1 MVRVNAQGAKQ
12 WERRLNAESEDELYK
27 GVVEV
32 GEDLLVL
39 GKAKGISFIDT
50 YARNGTQKS
59 RNVLG
64 SFEAESI
71 LLTHK
76 NELVFGGSIERQP
89 GVLRTD
95 LDFNS
100 LASKRVAIQTNQED
114 ILITGKV
121 NKVVELE
128 DHNLVLIGQ
137 GSVDAENVSQGV
149 RDFLKSLGIT
159 TFNPSM
165 LGQGLGNLPINQ
177 DDVDTVRRV
186 STAFVIKMVASV
198 GNTIRWK
205 PLISYLDSVSLHDLT
220 ETNDGSLVV
229 IGEYDN
235 PFNNQDMVLIKFD
248 KQLNLLPENL
258 RLIGTQHN
266 EVARNIWYDPT
277 RNRVL
282 FLGSG
287 QRFDQLNDFF
297 LGHLDF

>member
-1 MVRVNAQGAKQ
+1 
-12 WERRLNAESEDELYK
+12 
-27 GVVEV
+27 
-32 GEDLLVL
+32 
-39 GKAKGISFIDT
+39 
-50 YARNGTQKS
+50 
-59 RNVLG
+59 
-64 SFEAESI
+64 
-71 LLTHK
+71 
-76 NELVFGGSIERQP
+76 
-89 GVLRTD
+89 
-95 LDFNS
+95 
-100 LASKRVAIQTNQED
+100 
-114 ILITGKV
+114 
-121 NKVVELE
+121 
-128 DHNLVLIGQ
+128 
-137 GSVDAENVSQGV
+137 
-149 RDFLKSLGIT
+149 
-159 TFNPSM
+159 M

-177 DDVDTVRRV
+177 DDLDTVRRV

-229 IGEYDN
+229 VGEYDN

-258 RLIGTQHN
+258 RLIGTPHN

-287 QRFDQLNDFF
+287 QRFDQLNDFL